1 MDQNIKCRTSNN
13 NKTRKRKRKPKENE
27 KERDI
32 VKIIIKGKCEQLIT

>member
-13 NKTRKRKRKPKENE
+13 NKKPEQEKVKE

-32 VKIIIKGKCEQLIT
+32 VKIIIKD